1 MRLKMVLRNVEN
13 LVNELDGARPIFHNE
28 IGIEM
33 DEKRI
38 DHGSTPDGVISDEV
52 KNLNSGIAIM
62 RLLYRGT

>member
-1 MRLKMVLRNVEN
+1 MLLRNVEN

-38 DHGSTPDGVISDEV
+38 DTGSTPDGVVSGKV
-52 KNLNSGIAIM
+52 KKFGFWDSNNASF
-62 RLLYRGT
+62 